1 MKFVYL
7 LFLIFCII
15 LNYYYNNNIS
25 GLFFGTLISIIFTIN
40 YYKFK
45 KIYDLIFFSLLFLNI
60 IYLTINIFFRDLFI
74 LPPIF
79 SSVDNV
85 YERDIF
91 RNIDLFG
98 LEFSMRR
105 ASGIIDNIH
114 VTALL
119 ILFSSILYYNQK
131 KYILFSFS
139 SFLLLI
145 SLNLQFILIFILFF
159 ILIFFKFKIKFYQ
172 IFIFASLIFILLD
185 TLLLNHAYYYQI
197 ISSGSN
203 IIFNELLYY
212 LKNLNLKYFLF
223 GFKPGAIDDPYDIN
237 LGYYVPLTD
246 IGFIGI
252 PLQFGLLGV
261 IVLIINMKYWLKN
274 SNNNI
279 QLLFKLLLLTLF
291 HYFSLGS
298 FLGLILAY
306 WITLVNKKKSNFE

>member
-15 LNYYYNNNIS
+15 LNFYFNSNIS
-25 GLFFGTLISIIFTIN
+25 GLFFGTFISILFTSN
-40 YYKFK
+40 FYKFK
-45 KIYDLIFFSLLFLNI
+45 KFYNLFFTSLLLLNI
-60 IYLTINIFFRDLFI
+60 IYLTINIFFRNIII

-85 YERDIF
+85 FERDIF
-91 RNIDLFG
+91 RNIDIFG
-98 LEFSMRR
+98 FELSMRR

-119 ILFSSILYYNQK
+119 ILFSSVLYYNQK
-131 KYILFSFS
+131 KYILFSYS

-145 SLNLQFILIFILFF
+145 SMNLQFILIFILFF
-159 ILIFFKFKIKFYQ
+159 IFKLFKFKIKFYQ
-172 IFIFASLIFILLD
+172 IFIFACLIFIILD

-203 IIFNELLYY
+203 IIFNELSYY

-223 GFKPGAIDDPYDIN
+223 GFKPGAIEDPYDIN

-252 PLQFGLLGV
+252 PLQFGILGV
-261 IVLIINMKYWLKN
+261 IVLFFNMKYWLKN

-298 FLGLILAY
+298 FLGIIFAY
-306 WITLVNKKKSNFE
+306 WITLVNEKKFSFE